1 MAAVYDKSKLH
12 NDCNERRERRCPPC
26 GDCAALFPVLRRPK
40 SCSSFFF
47 TYITVA
53 SSAPVNNHD
62 DGISSCFLQLG
73 ATRVYCCPVYIS
85 SRSSC
90 VCSRMQ
96 QPFFRQTARVRN
108 ISKKCC
114 ICGTVYILL
123 KYKEDNPSSD
133 IVVHQRHLVH
143 THQIRL
149 NRF

>member
-1 MAAVYDKSKLH
+1 MINLNSTMIAT
-12 NDCNERRERRCPPC
+12 NEGKEGARPC

-40 SCSSFFF
+40 SCSSSFFF
-47 TYITVA
+47 TYTTVA

-85 SRSSC
+85 SRSFS

-114 ICGTVYILL
+114 MCGMVYI
-123 KYKEDNPSSD
+123 SSSNTKK
-133 IVVHQRHLVH
+133 ITLHL
-143 THQIRL
+143 IL
-149 NRF
+149 